1 MFKLQRFRKL
11 GVMQGLQLHPTDVFT
26 ERRCPTPTVHLTSQS
41 ACRAGD
47 IHSRRK
53 KQALLIT
60 YTIIQRNV
68 SCPSCRRS
76 HAIPTQDLY
85 WMLGWDR
92 TCNFHSR
99 CVVVSLHYP
108 AATDFTHEASLL
120 LKERRRVIRENCLSP
135 PSARCLTA
143 SRTHTHGNTHTR
155 RHAAL
160 ATLTGC

>member
-1 MFKLQRFRKL
+1 MLMFKLQSFRKL
-11 GVMQGLQLHPTDVFT
+11 CVMQGLQLHPTDVFT

-41 ACRAGD
+41 ACRASD
-47 IHSRRK
+47 IHSR
-53 KQALLIT
+53 
-60 YTIIQRNV
+60 
-68 SCPSCRRS
+68 
-76 HAIPTQDLY
+76 
-85 WMLGWDR
+85 WDR